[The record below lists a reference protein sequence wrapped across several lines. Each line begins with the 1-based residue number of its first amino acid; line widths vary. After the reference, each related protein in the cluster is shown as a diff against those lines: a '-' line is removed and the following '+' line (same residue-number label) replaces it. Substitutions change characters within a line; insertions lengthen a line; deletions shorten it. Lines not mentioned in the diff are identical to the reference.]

1 MSAFLQSISGV
12 TRTLRAM
19 FVAAAYVAPY
29 VVVFG
34 TPLAGLVA
42 LRRYHGG

>member
-1 MSAFLQSISGV
+1 MSAFLGSIGGV

-29 VVVFG
+29 VIVFG
-34 TPLAGLVA
+34 TPLAGLVV
-42 LRRYHGG
+42 LRRYRGG